1 MRLLNA
7 KTITL
12 EVFNETNT
20 PPYAI
25 LSHTW
30 GSDEVTFQE
39 IEAYSPRPT
48 SKAGY
53 QKIVKSCHQ
62 ALRDGFSHIWVDTCC
77 IDKTSSAELSEAINS
92 MFRWYEDASTC
103 YAYLSD
109 VPNKYQAITSSRW
122 FTRGWTLQELIAPS
136 RLVFFASDWQPI
148 NARGRL
154 SKLISEATGI
164 DGSFLRDGRGKVGP
178 LLRSASIAQR
188 MSWAAGRQTTRAEDL
203 AYCLLGIFD
212 ISMPLLY
219 GEGNKAFIRLQ
230 EEIIRHTDDQ
240 SIFAWNFPSL
250 SDDPARVHL
259 QGDVGVL
266 APSPA
271 AFADSGE
278 IEPVD
283 TGEQSSPFSLTN
295 HGIRIDLRVFR
306 DKKSGAAYGVLHCRK
321 GNAANLLAI
330 PLHEQ
335 PGSRFERESDLPTKW
350 VDYQQW
356 YRAPKIPVY
365 LLTELVSK
373 KHQIPQGCY
382 LVKDLPEGVSVAEVS
397 RGYTWSPGTS
407 LITMDKNK
415 FDFGGRDVLHVNM
428 QLDPTKDSPCDL
440 VTVSITVRRL
450 FTYGRGPRW
459 VTYDVRYSKAGHA
472 IQANNGPVGPL
483 FPKVQKQ
490 AVFGQEIIVIEV
502 LQWGNES
509 EMFKRLLWAQMRL
522 NMLLSR
528 HFFDAL
534 DKTGAWPLIECW
546 EAILE
551 FGLIR
556 PAVVIALWLVLWPPP
571 ISQLLNFFGS
581 AERMATSVFSPLR
594 LDSAK
599 DHAVYLLASWFGLPS
614 THFSK
619 SSMGILI
626 WIVLWLLRP
635 TSLKK
640 IMFWVFI
647 FGVWGEPLAERY
659 RKSSWYWYGGSD
671 YYGYGGYGGY
681 GFYGG
686 YGGWGGWG
694 GYGGNGGAG
703 FSVSRYFW

>member
-30 GSDEVTFQE
+30 GSAEATFQE
-39 IEAYSPRPT
+39 IEVYSPRPT

-53 QKIVKSCHQ
+53 QKIVQSCHQ
-62 ALRDGFSHIWVDTCC
+62 ALRDGFSYIWVDTCC

-92 MFRWYEDASTC
+92 MFRWYEDASIC

-122 FTRGWTLQELIAPS
+122 FSRGWTLQELIAPS

-164 DGSFLRDGRGKVGP
+164 DGSFLQDGRGKVGP
-178 LLRSASIAQR
+178 LLRSASIAHR

-203 AYCLLGIFD
+203 AYCLLGIFN
-212 ISMPLLY
+212 INMPLLY

-240 SIFAWNFPSL
+240 SIFAWNSPSL
-250 SDDPARVHL
+250 SDDAARKNR
-259 QGDVGVL
+259 QGDLGVL
-266 APSPA
+266 APSAA
-271 AFADSGE
+271 AFADSGD

-306 DKKSGAAYGVLHCRK
+306 DKKNGAAYGVLHCRK
-321 GNAANLLAI
+321 GNAAGLLAI

-335 PGSRFERESDLPTKW
+335 PSSRFERESDLPTKW
-350 VDYQQW
+350 VDYQRW

-365 LLTELVSK
+365 LLTELVPK
-373 KHQIPQGCY
+373 KYQIPEGCY
-382 LVKDLPEGVSVAEVS
+382 LVKDLPEGVSVAGVS
-397 RGYTWSPGTS
+397 PGYTWSLGTS
-407 LITMDKNK
+407 LITMDRNK
-415 FDFGGRDVLHVNM
+415 FDFGGEDVLHVNLK
-428 QLDPTKDSPCDL
+428 LDSTKDSPCDL
-440 VTVSITVRRL
+440 ATVSITVRRL

-459 VTYDVRYSKAGHA
+459 VTYDVRYSKAGQV
-472 IQANNGPVGPL
+472 IQANNGPVGSF
-483 FPKVQKQ
+483 FPRVQKQ
-490 AVFGQEIIVIEV
+490 AVFGQETIVIEV
-502 LQWGNES
+502 LQWGTES
-509 EMFKRLLWAQMRL
+509 EMLKALLWAQMRL
-522 NMLLSR
+522 NMLLSKN
-528 HFFDAL
+528 FFGAL
-534 DKTGAWPLIECW
+534 DKAGAWPLIECW

-556 PAVVIALWLVLWPPP
+556 PAVVILVWV
-571 ISQLLNFFGS
+571 I
-581 AERMATSVFSPLR
+581 
-594 LDSAK
+594 
-599 DHAVYLLASWFGLPS
+599 
-614 THFSK
+614 
-619 SSMGILI
+619 
-626 WIVLWLLRP
+626 LWLLRP
-635 TSLKK
+635 TLLKK
-640 IMFWVFI
+640 IVFWVFI
-647 FGVWGEPLAERY
+647 FSVWGEPLVERY
-659 RKSSWYWYGGSD
+659 RKSSWYWYGGYGGGYYGYG
-671 YYGYGGYGGY
+671 YYGYGGYGG
-681 GFYGG
+681 
-686 YGGWGGWG
+686 
-694 GYGGNGGAG
+694 
-703 FSVSRYFW
+703 